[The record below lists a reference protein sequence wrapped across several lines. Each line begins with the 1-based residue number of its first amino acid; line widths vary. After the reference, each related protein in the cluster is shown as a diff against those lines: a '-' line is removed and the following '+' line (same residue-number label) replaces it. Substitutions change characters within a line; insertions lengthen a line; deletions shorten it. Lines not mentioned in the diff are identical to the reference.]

1 MNLINY
7 HYFNQTVEALT
18 QIRRMAQCEGTLGRV
33 PACLYLSRA
42 EILQIVSK

>member
-7 HYFNQTVEALT
+7 YYFNQTVEALT
-18 QIRRMAQCEGTLGRV
+18 QITRMAQRGCRLGRV
-33 PACLYLSRA
+33 PACLRLNRT